1 LTQFLNGTCP
11 IVVATSGF
19 GMGID
24 KPDVRVIIHQ
34 KFSLSM
40 DDYVQQAGRAGRD
53 GKRSYCRVSF
63 LHLKTST
70 LIYIDLGL
78 FRSSRFVCIEL
89 CE

>member
-1 LTQFLNGTCP
+1 MLKDFLSGKTP

-24 KPDVRVIIHQ
+24 KSDVRVIVHH

-53 GKRSYCRVSF
+53 GQRSYCRVYQKSVYRIQFSF
-63 LHLKTST
+63 L
-70 LIYIDLGL
+70 GL
-78 FRSSRFVCIEL
+78 LRPSRH
-89 CE
+89 